1 MPRDDDQSLGDQ
13 QTYEGGAQP
22 ADSSDR
28 SLGDQ
33 STFGG
38 GGESSLS
45 DIGGLTGDAD
55 LDMEIVDLSRYEVQ
69 ETLGKGG
76 MGEVLLA
83 TDTRLNRK
91 VAIKRMLGDEAKSQ
105 TAVKVADVIEKAHSL
120 RGECRFKAASN
131 ATLQVVCR

>member
-1 MPRDDDQSLGDQ
+1 MPRDDESLGDQ

-38 GGESSLS
+38 GASSLS

-83 TDTRLNRK
+83 
-91 VAIKRMLGDEAKSQ
+91 S
-105 TAVKVADVIEKAHSL
+105 
-120 RGECRFKAASN
+120 
-131 ATLQVVCR
+131 